1 MSETTI
7 KELLEAGVHFGHQ
20 TSFWNPKMKPYI
32 YGNRN
37 HIHIIDI
44 QKTVPMLNDACN
56 FIEKI
61 VSKGGNILFVGTKR
75 AARDSIEKHATSC
88 GMPYVSQRWLGGML
102 TNFSTVKQSIKRLKD
117 LEIEVSKKD
126 SDLTKKEQLMQ
137 QRELNKLNASLG
149 GIKDMKKIPS
159 ALFVIDVGYENI
171 AITEAKKLGIPV
183 IAVVDTNNSFEEI
196 DYFFPGNDDAIRAI
210 DLYCSYISQAISKGL
225 EYAKTN
231 SPVSIE
237 DELISAS
244 KSSDKDE
251 KVSVKR
257 KKKVI
262 KAVKD
267 NKTEDSADT
276 KKKEVVKKA
285 VTKKAT
291 VKKATTKKK
300 VAKKTTSKKES
311 E

>member
-1 MSETTI
+1 MQYV
-7 KELLEAGVHFGHQ
+7 LL
-20 TSFWNPKMKPYI
+20 TYI
-32 YGNRN
+32 
-37 HIHIIDI
+37 
-44 QKTVPMLNDACN
+44 VL
-56 FIEKI
+56 
-61 VSKGGNILFVGTKR
+61 
-75 AARDSIEKHATSC
+75 
-88 GMPYVSQRWLGGML
+88 
-102 TNFSTVKQSIKRLKD
+102 
-117 LEIEVSKKD
+117 
-126 SDLTKKEQLMQ
+126 
-137 QRELNKLNASLG
+137 
-149 GIKDMKKIPS
+149 
-159 ALFVIDVGYENI
+159 
-171 AITEAKKLGIPV
+171 
-183 IAVVDTNNSFEEI
+183 
-196 DYFFPGNDDAIRAI
+196 
-210 DLYCSYISQAISKGL
+210 ISKGL

-285 VTKKAT
+285 VTKKAST
-291 VKKATTKKK
+291 KKTTTKKK

>member
-61 VSKGGNILFVGTKR
+61 VSEGGNILFVGTKR
-75 AARDSIEKHATSC
+75 AARESVEKHATSC

-183 IAVVDTNNSFEEI
+183 IAVVGTNNSFAEI
-196 DYFFPGNDDAIRAI
+196 EG
-210 DLYCSYISQAISKGL
+210 
-225 EYAKTN
+225 
-231 SPVSIE
+231 VS
-237 DELISAS
+237 
-244 KSSDKDE
+244 
-251 KVSVKR
+251 
-257 KKKVI
+257 
-262 KAVKD
+262 
-267 NKTEDSADT
+267 
-276 KKKEVVKKA
+276 
-285 VTKKAT
+285 
-291 VKKATTKKK
+291 
-300 VAKKTTSKKES
+300 
-311 E
+311 

>member
-1 MSETTI
+1 MS
-7 KELLEAGVHFGHQ
+7 
-20 TSFWNPKMKPYI
+20 
-32 YGNRN
+32 
-37 HIHIIDI
+37 
-44 QKTVPMLNDACN
+44 
-56 FIEKI
+56 
-61 VSKGGNILFVGTKR
+61 
-75 AARDSIEKHATSC
+75 
-88 GMPYVSQRWLGGML
+88 
-102 TNFSTVKQSIKRLKD
+102 LK
-117 LEIEVSKKD
+117 
-126 SDLTKKEQLMQ
+126 
-137 QRELNKLNASLG
+137 
-149 GIKDMKKIPS
+149 
-159 ALFVIDVGYENI
+159 
-171 AITEAKKLGIPV
+171 
-183 IAVVDTNNSFEEI
+183 I

-210 DLYCSYISQAISKGL
+210 DLYCSYASQAISKGL

-285 VTKKAT
+285 VTKKAST
-291 VKKATTKKK
+291 KKTTTKKK

>member
-75 AARDSIEKHATSC
+75 AARDSVEKHATSC

-137 QRELNKLNASLG
+137 QRELSKLNASLG

-171 AITEAKKLGIPV
+171 AITEAK
-183 IAVVDTNNSFEEI
+183 N
-196 DYFFPGNDDAIRAI
+196 
-210 DLYCSYISQAISKGL
+210 
-225 EYAKTN
+225 
-231 SPVSIE
+231 
-237 DELISAS
+237 
-244 KSSDKDE
+244 
-251 KVSVKR
+251 
-257 KKKVI
+257 
-262 KAVKD
+262 
-267 NKTEDSADT
+267 
-276 KKKEVVKKA
+276 
-285 VTKKAT
+285 
-291 VKKATTKKK
+291 
-300 VAKKTTSKKES
+300 
-311 E
+311 

>member
-1 MSETTI
+1 
-7 KELLEAGVHFGHQ
+7 
-20 TSFWNPKMKPYI
+20 
-32 YGNRN
+32 
-37 HIHIIDI
+37 
-44 QKTVPMLNDACN
+44 
-56 FIEKI
+56 
-61 VSKGGNILFVGTKR
+61 
-75 AARDSIEKHATSC
+75 
-88 GMPYVSQRWLGGML
+88 ML

-183 IAVVDTNNSFEEI
+183 VAVVDTNNSFEEI

-285 VTKKAT
+285 VTKKAST
-291 VKKATTKKK
+291 KKTTTKKK